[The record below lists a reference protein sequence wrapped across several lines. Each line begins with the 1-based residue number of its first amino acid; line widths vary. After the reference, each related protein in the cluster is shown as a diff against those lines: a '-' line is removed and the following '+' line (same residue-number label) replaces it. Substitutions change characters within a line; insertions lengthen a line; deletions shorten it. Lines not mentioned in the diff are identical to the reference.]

1 MIKNIVFDLGGV
13 LVDFNP
19 KTLFE
24 HLGIPEEKKE
34 LYGKIIFCS
43 REWDKYNCGLFDA
56 KQVKE
61 AIIEKNPEYSEG
73 IKYIFENLD
82 YSHLL
87 FEKTDT
93 AEYLK
98 TLKNEG
104 YNIYLL
110 SDLSKES
117 FEYNASM
124 EFFKDIKGGIY
135 SFEVGST
142 KPDDNNYERLLK
154 DFNLIP
160 DETIFID
167 DRLKNIEAANKFGIH
182 VILFTSLGEVK
193 DKVSRL
199 LEG

>member
-19 KTLFE
+19 RNLLE
-24 HLGIPEEKKE
+24 HLGIPEDKIE
-34 LYGKIIFCS
+34 LYGRMIFYS
-43 REWDKYNCGLFDA
+43 REWDKYNCGLYDS

-61 AIIEKNPEYSEG
+61 AIIEKNPEYCEK
-73 IKYIFENLD
+73 INYILENLD
-82 YSHLL
+82 FSYIL
-87 FEKTDT
+87 FEKSDT

-98 TLKNEG
+98 SLKEEG

-117 FEYNASM
+117 FGYNSSM
-124 EFFKDIKGGIY
+124 EFFNYIQGGIY

-182 VILFTSLGEVK
+182 GVLFTSLDEVNN
-193 DKVSRL
+193 KVSKL